1 MPGPKSRP
9 SRELSSIHELKHS
22 LAIGTRMLSLFPKI
36 KNFREPYY
44 RTYRTIGQDILIFF
58 LVLFLLRNQRTTIE
72 GFLVIFTL
80 SHSGL
85 AER

>member
-1 MPGPKSRP
+1 MPCPKSRP

-44 RTYRTIGQDILIFF
+44 RTYRTIGQDIFNFLFGSFSFF
-58 LVLFLLRNQRTTIE
+58 EQSSQTIC
-72 GFLVIFTL
+72 FAV
-80 SHSGL
+80 
-85 AER
+85 